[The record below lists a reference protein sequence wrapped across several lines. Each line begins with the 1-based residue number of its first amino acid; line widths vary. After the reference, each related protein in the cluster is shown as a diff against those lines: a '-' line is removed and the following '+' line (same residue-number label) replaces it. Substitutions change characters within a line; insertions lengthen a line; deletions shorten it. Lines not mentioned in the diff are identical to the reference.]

1 MNCKPYGDARVS
13 VASDVYA
20 NNPETKR
27 RALSGC
33 EEVFEDMPGRACLNW
48 PGLNRLKQAVAPGD
62 FIKVAELDR
71 LGPSV
76 TEALGS
82 LGGLRQKQV
91 EVISVRES
99 IDVSNPLGR
108 AMLQLAVAFAKVE
121 RRPAREKTLVKLER
135 AKATGDGPIYR
146 QGTQGATVGH
156 LRERGCR
163 RDAAILG

>member
-1 MNCKPYGDARVS
+1 MS
-13 VASDVYA
+13 VASDVYV

-62 FIKVAELDR
+62 FMFMKVAELDR

-82 LGGLRQKQV
+82 LGGLRQNQV

-99 IDVSNPLGR
+99 IDVSKALGR
-108 AMLQLAVAFAKVE
+108 AMLQLAVAFAKMG

-163 RDAAILG
+163 RDAAI